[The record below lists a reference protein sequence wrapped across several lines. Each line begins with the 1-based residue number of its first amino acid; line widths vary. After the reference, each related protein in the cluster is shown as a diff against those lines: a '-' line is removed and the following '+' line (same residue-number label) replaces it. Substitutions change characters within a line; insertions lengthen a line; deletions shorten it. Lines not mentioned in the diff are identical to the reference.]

1 VLRKA
6 EDSDDVSEDSE
17 TEVKQEIKVKTEEN
31 KVSVDDKVEKEMKKE

>member
-6 EDSDDVSEDSE
+6 EDSDDVSEDDSE

-31 KVSVDDKVEKEMKKE
+31 KV